1 MIICSAKVMQIA
13 NIAKLKYKR
22 TFAFLRAE
30 LCAEVEVGFGQLGA
44 NRHYGKRYGEC
55 DCGCERYG
63 YRHRAEVRSQGFMH
77 AVEHHDVRQIHG
89 VAYDRRAANH
99 AANKARGVELHTAY
113 QPE

>member
-55 DCGCERYG
+55 D
-63 YRHRAEVRSQGFMH
+63 
-77 AVEHHDVRQIHG
+77 
-89 VAYDRRAANH
+89 
-99 AANKARGVELHTAY
+99 
-113 QPE
+113 